1 MKRSSGKAAA
11 YAAALLLLAAGSCAA
26 LNVTPV
32 FRTEA
37 FAAVGDESA
46 ASFEIS
52 SADDF
57 IRFARECR
65 VNTWSD
71 GMTVNLN
78 TDLDLSGE
86 SVSTV
91 AYFNGTFN
99 GNSHRITNASSGK
112 ALFQTIGPDGAV
124 RDLELRSTVT
134 SEGDNTAAFVSRNS
148 GTLERIRVDSTV
160 SGKVTTGILAA
171 VNEADGLISACE
183 VSGVVS
189 GTSSTGGIAG
199 KNSGIIASCL
209 SKAHVNTTVDDDSL
223 SPDDVKDILENILI
237 SRSFNSTENLRL
249 QVDAG
254 GIAGYNLGGGLI
266 TDCANEGVVGYPHV
280 GFNTGGI
287 CGRNGGAVETSVNRG
302 TVYGRKDIGGIT
314 GHQQPEISVDFSE
327 DVLTS
332 VSKEMDD
339 INVLI
344 TDTLNT
350 SENISNS
357 TYDRLSGLSRSMT
370 EVKNSTRTVYDA
382 SLERFDEAADS
393 VNSTAQVV
401 TDTMEDIS
409 VETGDLT
416 DSIDRLSSMS
426 DSLSSS
432 IDSISYAFGLSDSEK
447 TRIQTENARL
457 REDLNST
464 SAFAAEVRD
473 HLLPEV
479 PEERRARISDG
490 LDRVNRLSQDV
501 RAMRTTL
508 SQLRSVRDRIADGSL
523 EADAGRRDA
532 ALSGSVS
539 SLLDS
544 MDDLDRASSCLSDF
558 SSSLG
563 GTMHSAAGGIDID
576 LRKNETVR
584 AAGQD
589 IYAGLDSISSQMD
602 SLNAYAREE
611 SMEVIGNLSEIN
623 RRFNGVM
630 DLLKNERDRLNDIA
644 DNGGIFVDNSEL
656 ADSPARIH
664 ACINEGDVRGDM
676 TTGGIAG
683 TIGIE
688 FDVDPEK
695 DILRNSDRSLDYT
708 FGVTAV
714 ISESDNTGNVEG
726 KGSYTGGITGKM
738 DMGRLLKN
746 RNYGDVSSEKGDF
759 TGGIAGYADGSLDGN
774 SARCRVNGGKNC
786 GGIAGYGKTL
796 RENTAV
802 VAQLNGEE
810 YTGAIAGRVDALD
823 GEKIR
828 NNLYYAGSFGGIDN
842 IDYTAMAE
850 KASEPLDTVLVKFL
864 IEGRHAGM
872 GEVKTGTL
880 LKELSYPEAEKREG
894 FLLIWDKDGDTVLN
908 EDTVVNA
915 AYRLAVAVLSAPQ
928 NYAGT
933 SKPVLMADG
942 AFREEDRLGFASPG
956 HDHYQ
961 VTVPDDGLAERKIRV
976 HKPGYKRYTV
986 FVNGAETPVEAF
998 GDYLTFITG
1007 ERELEILI
1015 QKAGFSAELL
1025 LVPAAALIIILVAAA
1040 VLKKKKAKK
1049 AAQQ

>member
-1 MKRSSGKAAA
+1 MKRTAAKIVSFT
-11 YAAALLLLAAGSCAA
+11 AALLLLTAGSCTV
-26 LNVTPV
+26 LNGIPA
-32 FRTEA
+32 FCTEV
-37 FAAVGDESA
+37 FAATDAENAQTSY
-46 ASFEIS
+46 EIN

-57 IRFARECR
+57 VRFARACR

-78 TDLDLSGE
+78 ADLNLEHE
-86 SVSTV
+86 SYTNV

-99 GNSHRITNASSGK
+99 GNSHKITNLKSSK
-112 ALFQTIGPDGAV
+112 SLFQTIGPNGKV
-124 RDLELRSTVT
+124 TDLELHCTIT
-134 SEGDNTAAFVSRNS
+134 SDGDNTAAFVSKNNGR
-148 GTLERIRVDSTV
+148 LESIRVDGTV

-171 VNEADGLISACE
+171 VNEVGGRISACK
-183 VSGVVS
+183 VSGEVS

-199 KNSGIIASCL
+199 KNSGSIFSCINL
-209 SKAHVNTTVDDDSL
+209 ARVNTTVEDKSL
-223 SPDDVKDILENILI
+223 SADDVQDILQNILI
-237 SRSFNSTENLRL
+237 SRTLNSTENLRV

-254 GIAGYNLGGGLI
+254 GIAGYNLSSGLI
-266 TDCANEGVVGYPHV
+266 SDCVNEGAVGYPHV
-280 GFNTGGI
+280 GYNTGGI

-302 TVYGRKDIGGIT
+302 KVFGRKDVGGIT
-314 GHQQPEISVDFSE
+314 GHQQPEIMVDFSE
-327 DVLTS
+327 DVLS
-332 VSKEMDD
+332 SISDEMDG

-350 SENISNS
+350 SESITDS
-357 TYDRLSGLSRSMT
+357 TSDRLSGISNSLT
-370 EVKNSTRTVYDA
+370 DVKNSTRIVYDA

-393 VNSTAQVV
+393 VNSTVQTI
-401 TDTMEDIS
+401 TDTLEDIS

-416 DSIDRLSSMS
+416 DAIDRLGSMS
-426 DSLSSS
+426 DDLSST
-432 IDSISYAFGLSDSEK
+432 IDSMAFAFGMSDEEK
-447 TRIQTENARL
+447 ARIQNENARL
-457 REDLNST
+457 REDLNYS
-464 SAFAAEVRD
+464 SRFVEEVRD
-473 HLLPEV
+473 NLLPVV
-479 PEERRARISDG
+479 PEERRARINDG
-490 LDRVNRLSQDV
+490 LTRLNRLSQDV
-501 RAMRTTL
+501 RAMRTMFGELQNT
-508 SQLRSVRDRIADGSL
+508 RDRIADGSVQT
-523 EADAGRRDA
+523 EAERRDA
-532 ALSGSVS
+532 ALGSSIS
-539 SLLDS
+539 SILDS
-544 MDDLDRASSCLSDF
+544 MNDLDRASGSLSDF
-558 SSSLG
+558 SSALG
-563 GTMHSAAGGIDID
+563 GTLHDTAGGIDIS
-576 LRKNETVR
+576 LEKNEAVR
-584 AAGQD
+584 AAGED
-589 IYAGLDSISSQMD
+589 IYAGLDRLTSQMD
-602 SLNAYAREE
+602 SLNAFAREE
-611 SMEVIGNLSEIN
+611 SMEVIGNLNEIN

-644 DNGGIFVDNSEL
+644 DDGGIFVDNSEL

-746 RNYGDVSSEKGDF
+746 RNYGDVSSENGDF

-915 AYRLAVAVLSAPQ
+915 AYHLAVAVLSAPQ

-933 SKPVLMADG
+933 NNPVLMADG

-998 GDYLTFITG
+998 GDYLTFTTG

-1040 VLKKKKAKK
+1040 VLKKKRKASL
-1049 AAQQ
+1049 